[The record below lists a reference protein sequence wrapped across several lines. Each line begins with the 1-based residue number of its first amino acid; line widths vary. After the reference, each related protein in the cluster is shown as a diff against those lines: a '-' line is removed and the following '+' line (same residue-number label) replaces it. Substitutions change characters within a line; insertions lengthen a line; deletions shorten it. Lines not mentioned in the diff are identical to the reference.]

1 MDSVKKVPEIRF
13 DGFENEG
20 NSLQLKDL
28 GKKYTSLTGKSK
40 KDFGHGNGRYITFS
54 NVLANPV
61 SSIDGVDKI
70 EIDNS
75 QNAVKFGDLFFNIS
89 SETYDE
95 VGMSSVWTHDVEN
108 YYLNSFCMG
117 FRPSVKIDNYFITY
131 LLRSRSARKQIM
143 KLAQGISRI
152 NISQTKMM
160 DILLQIPSIE
170 EQAQIG
176 NFFKNIDE
184 KLEIEKEK
192 HQKLVNFKK
201 AMLDDMFPKEGE
213 KVPKVRFEGFDDEWS
228 ISKLGDL
235 GEISSSGVDK
245 KLYPDEKAVY
255 LLNYMDVYNKKQPS
269 KENINEFMITSANEH
284 ELVSK
289 SVKKGDV
296 FFTPTSETSDDI
308 GHSMAIYNTVE
319 NLVYSYHILR
329 FRPFDNG
336 LDVSFSNYFAN
347 IDPVRKQLVTNCQ
360 GAQRMTLKLEEFKNL
375 IVSLPS
381 LEEQALIGDFFK
393 NLDEKIEL
401 SEKKIVKIENFK
413 KAMLD
418 KMFV

>member
-1 MDSVKKVPEIRF
+1 MDSVKKVPEIRIK
-13 DGFENEG
+13 GFYEEWEKEF
-20 NSLQLKDL
+20 LKDNVEFYSGL
-28 GKKYTSLTGKSK
+28 TYKPSDVCKK
-40 KDFGHGNGRYITFS
+40 
-54 NVLANPV
+54 
-61 SSIDGVDKI
+61 SS
-70 EIDNS
+70 
-75 QNAVKFGDLFFNIS
+75 
-89 SETYDE
+89 
-95 VGMSSVWTHDVEN
+95 SSVLVIRSSNIKNGKFVLNNDDVYVKEEA
-108 YYLNSFCMG
+108 LNSTKTKMNDIAVVVRNG
-117 FRPSVKIDNYFITY
+117 SRPLIGKHGIVTKYLKKATVGAFMTGIRTYRFDFINI
-131 LLRSRSARKQIM
+131 LLDTNTFRKQVDENIG
-143 KLAQGISRI
+143 ATI
-152 NISQTKMM
+152 NQITNSTLNSMYFYFPNSNEQT
-160 DILLQIPSIE
+160 
-170 EQAQIG
+170 QIG
-176 NFFKNIDE
+176 NFFKNLDK
-184 KLEIEKEK
+184 KLELEKEK
-192 HQKLVNFKK
+192 HEKLINFKK
-201 AMLDDMFPKEGE
+201 AMLENMFPREGK
-213 KVPKVRFEGFDDEWS
+213 KVPKVRFEGFDDEWN

-245 KLYPDEKAVY
+245 KLYPDEKTVY

-347 IDPVRKQLVTNCQ
+347 INPVRKQLITNCQ

-381 LEEQALIGDFFK
+381 LEEQALIGNFFK
-393 NLDEKIEL
+393 NLDEKIEI
-401 SEKKIVKIENFK
+401 SEKKIEKIENFK